1 MRSAHEPPIYALF
14 VLVCVKVLDHLGKE
28 VIDRASRIDKCDS
41 DGCTSTLPA
50 TVYLAMAGTDGLSR
64 PEKKPNRRSAH
75 VQVACEMWPF
85 RALPAFAWG
94 LTHERWRRQVE

>member
-50 TVYLAMAGTDGLSR
+50 TVYLAMAGADGLPPIAR
-64 PEKKPNRRSAH
+64 NRAGTLHMVTNLMLVISTGRCSSA
-75 VQVACEMWPF
+75 V
-85 RALPAFAWG
+85 L
-94 LTHERWRRQVE
+94 